1 MRRGDVMM
9 DRLLALPR
17 MQHLDPE
24 RLAALHED
32 PPTADER
39 AHLASCVVCRR
50 EQDAFAALADLALA
64 EGARGLPDIVH
75 IAAAPSMPLTRW
87 DALRPVLIA
96 EGLLTSG
103 SHDVSLLAA
112 PVVPRTS
119 YRWAWQAA
127 AALALVVSGALL
139 GRLTA
144 PADRAVSSTI
154 ATADDSTFTSP
165 ADAQA
170 ALLRAQTLYESAS
183 SWLAVNDTTT
193 HSSDV
198 YRARLAALDDMLA
211 TSREALRTAPTDP
224 VLNQY
229 YLNAASARETT
240 LRQLGGAL
248 PVMQTIDSY

>member
-1 MRRGDVMM
+1 
-9 DRLLALPR
+9 

-39 AHLASCVVCRR
+39 AHLASCVACRR
-50 EQDAFAALADLALA
+50 EQEAFAALADLALA
-64 EGARGLPDIVH
+64 EGARGLPDVVDM
-75 IAAAPSMPLTRW
+75 AAAPAMPLTQW
-87 DALRPVLIA
+87 EALRPQLIA

-103 SHDVSLLAA
+103 AA
-112 PVVPRTS
+112 DASRLMAPPVARPAR
-119 YRWAWQAA
+119 RWGWQAA
-127 AALALVVSGALL
+127 AAVALVAGGALL
-139 GRLTA
+139 GRVTA
-144 PADRAVSSTI
+144 PGDRATPSMV
-154 ATADDSTFTSP
+154 ATAEEAAFTSP

-170 ALLRAQTLYESAS
+170 ALLRAQSLYESAS

-193 HSSDV
+193 HSTDV

-240 LRQLGGAL
+240 LRQLGGVL